1 MLLDTNL
8 SFFYI
13 LILFLVVGAILF
25 IVLIQPRLNQR
36 KVKNKNEYGSSKFA
50 DIKEITKTFKK
61 ENLYHIKQAGFPIY
75 YEKKND
81 KFTNVYFDNIS
92 PHWLLIGSTGSGKSA
107 TVVLPECIMFATAEE
122 KETLIITDPKG
133 EIFSKTSSIFKSNGY
148 ENIITIDFRNPN
160 LSTHINIMQPIVD
173 EWKEH
178 CLYEKKLF
186 YSLCF
191 LFYKLKIDSEQFI
204 VNEQYKMDIK
214 TAYKL
219 DDYIIEYLLNNIDTI
234 NDTLE
239 TDDYFD
245 SLIKIVDFDYTK
257 VDTKELLTYIKKYQ
271 NSSSSSQAEAT
282 RLINNLADLIFAEKE
297 TKDPFWINSSK
308 NLFKGIAGIFL
319 EDYENGLITENKINV
334 SSIKKF
340 QNSSLLKE
348 NQIYLQ
354 RNLNTR
360 EYGTLSKD
368 YLTSILSASE
378 NTYKSITAVFGEK
391 MQIFD
396 DLNVENITSSS
407 DFKISSLVDKPS
419 VLYIIVP
426 DEDKS
431 YYQLVTII
439 VGILYKELTKIANLP
454 HNNGKLPR
462 KIEWILDEF
471 ANCPPLA
478 DIETIVSVARSRN
491 MRFQFFIQ
499 SFAQLDQVYGKE
511 SSSIIQDNSA
521 LTYLKTN
528 SIDCAEVISKKL
540 GRATIETHSISQS
553 TDHFKIGA
561 NQTTSLLGRELLT
574 ANEIIALKYKT
585 IIFPTVSNPIY
596 RDTYLYSDTFKGY
609 NFKPIVRD
617 IKMIKKNSQNYYTVE
632 QMRINYENQNN
643 NNDPLI
649 NEINVYTQNENTKS
663 NLLNVIKNVENF
675 LKIKANKNT
684 IILNR
689 KINMYEEDKIIE
701 QLLPMINIDIKTIT
715 ESNKTIITFFDV
727 SKNILKEE
735 K

>member
-1 MLLDTNL
+1 MLLDNNL
-8 SFFYI
+8 SFFYVLI
-13 LILFLVVGAILF
+13 LIFIVGAIIF
-25 IVLIQPRLNQR
+25 IVFIEPRLNQR

-50 DIKEITKTFKK
+50 NSKEIAKTFKK
-61 ENLYHIKQAGFPIY
+61 EKIYSIKEAGFPVY
-75 YEKKND
+75 FEKKNNQ
-81 KFTNVYFDNIS
+81 FESVYFDNVS

-107 TVVLPECIMFATAEE
+107 TVVLPECIMFATAKE
-122 KETLIITDPKG
+122 KESLIITDPKG
-133 EIFSKTSSIFKSNGY
+133 EIFSKTSSVFKNNGY
-148 ENIITIDFRNPN
+148 ENIITIDFRNPH
-160 LSTHINIMQPIVD
+160 LSTHINIMQPIID
-173 EWKEH
+173 EWKIH
-178 CLYEKKLF
+178 CTYEEKLF
-186 YSLCF
+186 YSICY
-191 LFYKLKIDSEQFI
+191 LFHILKIDYEQII
-204 VNEQYKMDIK
+204 VNEQYKNDIK
-214 TAYKL
+214 ITYKL
-219 DDYIIEYLLNNIDTI
+219 DDYIIEYILNNIDVIKDKLESEDFFDLLKEKVDYEYKTI
-234 NDTLE
+234 NN
-239 TDDYFD
+239 
-245 SLIKIVDFDYTK
+245 S
-257 VDTKELLTYIKKYQ
+257 ELLNHIKKYQ
-271 NSSSSSQAEAT
+271 NQSSSSQAEAT

-297 TKDPFWINSSK
+297 TKDPFWLNSSK

-319 EDYENGLITENKINV
+319 EDYESGLIPENKINV

-360 EYGTLSKD
+360 DYGTISKD

-407 DFKISSLVDKPS
+407 DFEISSLVDKPS

-439 VGILYKELTKIANLP
+439 VGILYKELTKIANMP
-454 HNNGKLPR
+454 CNNGKLPR

-471 ANCPPLA
+471 ANCPPLS

-528 SIDCAEVISKKL
+528 SIDCADVISRKL
-540 GRATIETHSISQS
+540 GKSTIETQSISQS
-553 TDHFKIGA
+553 TDTFKVGA
-561 NQTTSLLGRELLT
+561 NKTTSLLGRELLT

-585 IIFPTVSNPIY
+585 IIFPTVSNPIF
-596 RDTYLYSDTFKGY
+596 RDTYLYSDIFKNY
-609 NFKPIVRD
+609 NFNPITRQ
-617 IKMIKKNSQNYYTVE
+617 IKMIKKNTQNYYTVE
-632 QMRINYENQNN
+632 QMRSNYENLFNNEMQKTYSQEDNPDTEKEQLQSFINILQDTIRCDKTTITNN
-643 NNDPLI
+643 NYI
-649 NEINVYTQNENTKS
+649 IEID
-663 NLLNVIKNVENF
+663 
-675 LKIKANKNT
+675 
-684 IILNR
+684 R
-689 KINMYEEDKIIE
+689 KINLFEQNKILDLIT
-701 QLLPMINIDIKTIT
+701 PYVVVDMIISNKESKTI
-715 ESNKTIITFFDV
+715 
-727 SKNILKEE
+727 LKISEE
-735 K
+735 VDYYK

>member
-1 MLLDTNL
+1 MILDNNL
-8 SFFYI
+8 SFFYV
-13 LILFLVVGAILF
+13 LILFLVIGAIIF

-50 DIKEITKTFKK
+50 TKKEIAKTFKK
-61 ENLYHIKQAGFPIY
+61 ENIYNIKEAGFPVY
-75 YEKKND
+75 FEKKNNQ
-81 KFTNVYFDNIS
+81 FESVYFDNVS

-107 TVVLPECIMFATAEE
+107 TVVLSECIMFATAKE
-122 KETLIITDPKG
+122 KESLIITDPKG
-133 EIFSKTSSIFKSNGY
+133 EIFSKTSSIFKDNGY
-148 ENIITIDFRNPN
+148 ENIITIDFRNPH
-160 LSTHINIMQPIVD
+160 LSTHINIMQPIID
-173 EWKEH
+173 EWKIH
-178 CLYEKKLF
+178 CVYEENLF
-186 YSLCF
+186 YSVCY
-191 LFYKLKIDSEQFI
+191 LFHILQIDFEQII
-204 VNEQYKMDIK
+204 VNEQYKNDIK
-214 TAYKL
+214 VTYKL
-219 DDYIIEYLLNNIDTI
+219 DDYIIEYILNNIDAIKDKLESEDFFDLLKEKVDYKYKTI
-234 NDTLE
+234 NN
-239 TDDYFD
+239 
-245 SLIKIVDFDYTK
+245 S
-257 VDTKELLTYIKKYQ
+257 ELLNHIKKYQ
-271 NSSSSSQAEAT
+271 NQSSSSQAEAT

-297 TKDPFWINSSK
+297 TKDPFWLNSSK

-319 EDYENGLITENKINV
+319 EDYESGLIPENKINV

-360 EYGTLSKD
+360 DYGTISKD

-407 DFKISSLVDKPS
+407 DFEISSLVDKPS

-439 VGILYKELTKIANLP
+439 VGILYKELTKIANMP

-471 ANCPPLA
+471 ANCPPLS

-528 SIDCAEVISKKL
+528 SIDCADVISRKL
-540 GRATIETHSISQS
+540 GKSTIETQSISQS
-553 TDHFKIGA
+553 TDTFKVGA
-561 NQTTSLLGRELLT
+561 NKTTSLLGRELLT
-574 ANEIIALKYKT
+574 ANEIIVLKYKT
-585 IIFPTVSNPIY
+585 IIFPTVSNPIF
-596 RDTYLYSDTFKGY
+596 RDTYLYSDIFKNY
-609 NFKPIVRD
+609 NFNPITRQ
-617 IKMIKKNSQNYYTVE
+617 IKMIKKNTQNYYTVE
-632 QMRINYENQNN
+632 QMRSNYENLFNNEMQKTYSQEDNPDTEKEQLQSFINILQDTIRCDKTTITNN
-643 NNDPLI
+643 NYI
-649 NEINVYTQNENTKS
+649 IEID
-663 NLLNVIKNVENF
+663 
-675 LKIKANKNT
+675 
-684 IILNR
+684 R
-689 KINMYEEDKIIE
+689 KINLFEQNKILDLIT
-701 QLLPMINIDIKTIT
+701 PYVVVDMIISNKESKTI
-715 ESNKTIITFFDV
+715 
-727 SKNILKEE
+727 LKISEE
-735 K
+735 VDYYK

>member
-1 MLLDTNL
+1 MILDNNL
-8 SFFYI
+8 SFFYV
-13 LILFLVVGAILF
+13 LILFLVIGAIIF

-50 DIKEITKTFKK
+50 TKKEITKTFKK
-61 ENLYHIKQAGFPIY
+61 ENIYNIKEAGFPVY
-75 YEKKND
+75 FEKKNNQ
-81 KFTNVYFDNIS
+81 FESVYFDNVS

-107 TVVLPECIMFATAEE
+107 TVVLSECIMFATAKE
-122 KETLIITDPKG
+122 KESLIITDPKG
-133 EIFSKTSSIFKSNGY
+133 EIFSKTSSIFKDNGY
-148 ENIITIDFRNPN
+148 ENIITIDFRNPH

-173 EWKEH
+173 EWKIH
-178 CLYEKKLF
+178 CVYEEKLF
-186 YSLCF
+186 YSVCY
-191 LFYKLKIDSEQFI
+191 LFHILQIDFEQII
-204 VNEQYKMDIK
+204 VNEQYKNDIK
-214 TAYKL
+214 VTYKL
-219 DDYIIEYLLNNIDTI
+219 DEYIIEYILNNIDAI
-234 NDTLE
+234 KDKLE
-239 TDDYFD
+239 SEDFFD
-245 SLIKIVDFDYTK
+245 LLKEK
-257 VDTKELLTYIKKYQ
+257 VDYEYKSINNSELLNYIKQYQ
-271 NSSSSSQAEAT
+271 NQSSSSQAEAT

-297 TKDPFWINSSK
+297 TKDPFWLNSSK

-319 EDYENGLITENKINV
+319 EDYESGLIPENKINV

-360 EYGTLSKD
+360 DYGTISKD

-407 DFKISSLVDKPS
+407 DFEISSLVDKPRA
-419 VLYIIVP
+419 LYIIVP

-439 VGILYKELTKIANLP
+439 VGILYKELTKIANMP

-471 ANCPPLA
+471 ANCPPLS

-528 SIDCAEVISKKL
+528 SIDCADVISRKL
-540 GRATIETHSISQS
+540 GKSTIETQSISQS
-553 TDHFKIGA
+553 TDTFKVGA
-561 NQTTSLLGRELLT
+561 NKTTSLLGRELLT

-585 IIFPTVSNPIY
+585 IIFPTVSNPIF
-596 RDTYLYSDTFKGY
+596 RDTYLYSDIFKNY
-609 NFKPIVRD
+609 NFNPITRQ
-617 IKMIKKNSQNYYTVE
+617 IKMIKKNTQNYYTVE
-632 QMRINYENQNN
+632 QMRANYENLFNNEMQKTYSQEDNPDTEKEQLQSFINILQDTIRCDRTTILNN
-643 NNDPLI
+643 NYI
-649 NEINVYTQNENTKS
+649 IEID
-663 NLLNVIKNVENF
+663 
-675 LKIKANKNT
+675 
-684 IILNR
+684 R
-689 KINMYEEDKIIE
+689 KINLFEQNKILDLIT
-701 QLLPMINIDIKTIT
+701 PYVVVDMIISNKESKTI
-715 ESNKTIITFFDV
+715 
-727 SKNILKEE
+727 LKISEE
-735 K
+735 VDYYK

>member
-1 MLLDTNL
+1 MILDNNL
-8 SFFYI
+8 SFFYV
-13 LILFLVVGAILF
+13 LILFLVIGAIIF

-50 DIKEITKTFKK
+50 TKNEIAKTFKK
-61 ENLYHIKQAGFPIY
+61 ENIFNIKEAGFPIY
-75 YEKKND
+75 FEKKNNQ
-81 KFTNVYFDNIS
+81 FENVYFDNVS

-107 TVVLPECIMFATAEE
+107 TVVLSECIMFATAKE
-122 KETLIITDPKG
+122 KESLIITDPKG
-133 EIFSKTSSIFKSNGY
+133 EIFSKTSSIFKDNGY
-148 ENIITIDFRNPN
+148 ENIITIDFRNPH
-160 LSTHINIMQPIVD
+160 LSTHINIMQPIID
-173 EWKEH
+173 EWKIH
-178 CLYEKKLF
+178 CVYEEKLF
-186 YSLCF
+186 YSVCY
-191 LFYKLKIDSEQFI
+191 LFHILQIDFEQII
-204 VNEQYKMDIK
+204 VNEQYKNNIK
-214 TAYKL
+214 ITYKL
-219 DDYIIEYLLNNIDTI
+219 DDYIIEYILNNIDAI
-234 NDTLE
+234 KDKLE
-239 TDDYFD
+239 SEDFFD
-245 SLIKIVDFDYTK
+245 LLKEK
-257 VDTKELLTYIKKYQ
+257 VDKSINNSELLNYIKQYQ
-271 NSSSSSQAEAT
+271 NQSSSSQAEAT

-297 TKDPFWINSSK
+297 TKDPFWLNSSK
-308 NLFKGIAGIFL
+308 NLFKGIAGVFL
-319 EDYENGLITENKINV
+319 EDYESGLIPENKINV

-360 EYGTLSKD
+360 EYGTISKD

-407 DFKISSLVDKPS
+407 DFEISSLVDKPS

-439 VGILYKELTKIANLP
+439 VGILYKELTKIANMP
-454 HNNGKLPR
+454 CNNGKLPR

-471 ANCPPLA
+471 ANCPPLS

-528 SIDCAEVISKKL
+528 SIDCADIISRKL
-540 GRATIETHSISQS
+540 GKSTIETQSISQS
-553 TDHFKIGA
+553 TDSFKVGA
-561 NQTTSLLGRELLT
+561 NKTTSLLGRELLT

-585 IIFPTVSNPIY
+585 IIFPTVSNPIF
-596 RDTYLYSDTFKGY
+596 RDTYLYSDIFKNY
-609 NFKPIVRD
+609 NFNPVTRQ
-617 IKMIKKNSQNYYTVE
+617 IKMIKKNTQNYYTVE
-632 QMRINYENQNN
+632 QMRANYENQNN
-643 NNDPLI
+643 DEDSSDDSDIMPIENNIPNLSSVI
-649 NEINVYTQNENTKS
+649 S
-663 NLLNVIKNVENF
+663 NIEDLLKVKASNN
-675 LKIKANKNT
+675 KIV
-684 IILNR
+684 LDR
-689 KINMYEEDKIIE
+689 KINMYEENKILE
-701 QLLPMINIDIKTIT
+701 QLLPMINVEIKTVS
-715 ESNKTIITFFDV
+715 ESNKTIITFFDA
-727 SKNILKEE
+727 E
-735 K
+735 KYRYYL

>member
-1 MLLDTNL
+1 MLLDNNL
-8 SFFYI
+8 SFFYVLI
-13 LILFLVVGAILF
+13 LIFIVGAIIF
-25 IVLIQPRLNQR
+25 IVFIEPRLNQR

-50 DIKEITKTFKK
+50 NSKEIAKTFKK
-61 ENLYHIKQAGFPIY
+61 EKIYSIKEAGFPVY
-75 YEKKND
+75 FEKKNNQ
-81 KFTNVYFDNIS
+81 FESVYFDNVS

-107 TVVLPECIMFATAEE
+107 TVVLPECIMFATAKE
-122 KETLIITDPKG
+122 KESLIITDPKG
-133 EIFSKTSSIFKSNGY
+133 EIFSKTSSIFKNNGY
-148 ENIITIDFRNPN
+148 ENIITIDFRNPH
-160 LSTHINIMQPIVD
+160 LSTHINIMQPIID
-173 EWKEH
+173 EWKIH
-178 CLYEKKLF
+178 CIYEEKLF
-186 YSLCF
+186 YSICY
-191 LFYKLKIDSEQFI
+191 LFHILKIDYEQII
-204 VNEQYKMDIK
+204 VNEQYKNDIK
-214 TAYKL
+214 ITYKL
-219 DDYIIEYLLNNIDTI
+219 DDYIIEYILNNIDVIKDKLESEDFFDLLKEKVDYEYKTI
-234 NDTLE
+234 NN
-239 TDDYFD
+239 
-245 SLIKIVDFDYTK
+245 S
-257 VDTKELLTYIKKYQ
+257 ELLNHIKKYQ
-271 NSSSSSQAEAT
+271 NQSSSSQAEAT

-297 TKDPFWINSSK
+297 TKDPFWLNSSK

-319 EDYENGLITENKINV
+319 EDCENGLITENKINV

-360 EYGTLSKD
+360 EYGTISKD

-407 DFKISSLVDKPS
+407 DFEISSLVDKPS

-439 VGILYKELTKIANLP
+439 VGILYKELTKIANMP

-471 ANCPPLA
+471 ANCPPLS

-528 SIDCAEVISKKL
+528 SIDCADVISRKL
-540 GRATIETHSISQS
+540 GKSTIETQSISQS
-553 TDHFKIGA
+553 TDSFKVGA
-561 NQTTSLLGRELLT
+561 NKTTSLLGRELLT

-585 IIFPTVSNPIY
+585 IIFPTVSNPIF
-596 RDTYLYSDTFKGY
+596 RDTYLYNDIFKNY
-609 NFKPIVRD
+609 NFNPITRQ
-617 IKMIKKNSQNYYTVE
+617 IKMIKKNTQNYYTVE
-632 QMRINYENQNN
+632 QMRANYEYLFNNEMQKVYSQEENDSLEQKDLQKFINILQDTIRCDKTIFNQNN
-643 NNDPLI
+643 CI
-649 NEINVYTQNENTKS
+649 IEINKKINLFEQNKILDLITPYIVVDIIISNKESKS
-663 NLLNVIKNVENF
+663 I
-675 LKIKANKNT
+675 LKI
-684 IILNR
+684 
-689 KINMYEEDKIIE
+689 
-701 QLLPMINIDIKTIT
+701 
-715 ESNKTIITFFDV
+715 
-727 SKNILKEE
+727 SKEVDYCK
-735 K
+735 

>member
-1 MLLDTNL
+1 MILDNNL
-8 SFFYI
+8 SFFYV
-13 LILFLVVGAILF
+13 LILFLVIGAIIF

-50 DIKEITKTFKK
+50 TKKEIAKTFKK
-61 ENLYHIKQAGFPIY
+61 ENIYNIKEAGFPVY
-75 YEKKND
+75 FEKKNNQ
-81 KFTNVYFDNIS
+81 FESVYFDNVS

-107 TVVLPECIMFATAEE
+107 TVVLSECIMFATAKE
-122 KETLIITDPKG
+122 KESLIITDPKG
-133 EIFSKTSSIFKSNGY
+133 EIFSKTSSIFKDNGY
-148 ENIITIDFRNPN
+148 ENIITIDFRNPH
-160 LSTHINIMQPIVD
+160 LSTHINIMQPIID
-173 EWKEH
+173 EWKIH
-178 CLYEKKLF
+178 CIYEEKLF
-186 YSLCF
+186 YSVCY
-191 LFYKLKIDSEQFI
+191 LFHILQIDFEQI
-204 VNEQYKMDIK
+204 IINEQYKNDIK
-214 TAYKL
+214 VTYKL
-219 DDYIIEYLLNNIDTI
+219 DDYIIEYILNNIDAIKDKLESEDFFDLLKEKADYEYKSI
-234 NDTLE
+234 NN
-239 TDDYFD
+239 
-245 SLIKIVDFDYTK
+245 S
-257 VDTKELLTYIKKYQ
+257 ELLNYIKQYQ
-271 NSSSSSQAEAT
+271 NKSSSSQAEAT

-297 TKDPFWINSSK
+297 TKDPFWLNSSK

-319 EDYENGLITENKINV
+319 EDYESGLIPENKINV

-360 EYGTLSKD
+360 DYGTISKD

-407 DFKISSLVDKPS
+407 DFEISSLVDKPS

-439 VGILYKELTKIANLP
+439 VGILYKELTKIANMP

-462 KIEWILDEF
+462 KIEW
-471 ANCPPLA
+471 PLS

-528 SIDCAEVISKKL
+528 SIDCADVISRKL
-540 GRATIETHSISQS
+540 GKSTIETQSISQS
-553 TDHFKIGA
+553 TDTFKVGA
-561 NQTTSLLGRELLT
+561 NKTTSLLGRELLT

-585 IIFPTVSNPIY
+585 IIFPTVSNPIF
-596 RDTYLYSDTFKGY
+596 RDTYLYSDIFKNY
-609 NFKPIVRD
+609 QFNPITRQ
-617 IKMIKKNSQNYYTVE
+617 IKMIKKNTQNYYTVE
-632 QMRINYENQNN
+632 QMRANYENQNN
-643 NNDPLI
+643 DEDSSDDSDIMPIENNM
-649 NEINVYTQNENTKS
+649 S
-663 NLLNVIKNVENF
+663 NLSSVISNIEDFLNV
-675 LKIKANKNT
+675 KANNNK
-684 IILNR
+684 IVLDR
-689 KINMYEEDKIIE
+689 KINMYEENKILE
-701 QLLPMINIDIKTIT
+701 QLLPMINIEIKTVS
-715 ESNKTIITFFDV
+715 ESNKTIITFFDA
-727 SKNILKEE
+727 E
-735 K
+735 KYRYYL

>member
-1 MLLDTNL
+1 MILDNNL
-8 SFFYI
+8 SFFYV
-13 LILFLVVGAILF
+13 LILFLVIGAIIF

-50 DIKEITKTFKK
+50 TKKEIAKTFKK
-61 ENLYHIKQAGFPIY
+61 ENIYNIKEAGFPVY
-75 YEKKND
+75 FEKKNNQ
-81 KFTNVYFDNIS
+81 FESVYFDNVS

-107 TVVLPECIMFATAEE
+107 TVVLSECIMFATAKE
-122 KETLIITDPKG
+122 KESLIITDPKG
-133 EIFSKTSSIFKSNGY
+133 EIFSKTSSIFKDNGY
-148 ENIITIDFRNPN
+148 ENIITIDFRNPH
-160 LSTHINIMQPIVD
+160 LSTHINIMQPIID
-173 EWKEH
+173 EWKVH
-178 CLYEKKLF
+178 CIYEEKLF
-186 YSLCF
+186 YSICY
-191 LFYKLKIDSEQFI
+191 LFHILQIDFEQII
-204 VNEQYKMDIK
+204 VNEQYKNDIK
-214 TAYKL
+214 VTYKL
-219 DDYIIEYLLNNIDTI
+219 DEYIIEYILNNIDAI
-234 NDTLE
+234 KDKLE
-239 TDDYFD
+239 SEDFFD
-245 SLIKIVDFDYTK
+245 LLKEK
-257 VDTKELLTYIKKYQ
+257 VDYEYKSINNSELLNYIKQYQ
-271 NSSSSSQAEAT
+271 NQSSSSQAEAT

-297 TKDPFWINSSK
+297 TKDPPFWLNSSK

-319 EDYENGLITENKINV
+319 EDYESGLIPENKINV

-360 EYGTLSKD
+360 DYGTISKD

-407 DFKISSLVDKPS
+407 DFEISSLVDKPS

-439 VGILYKELTKIANLP
+439 VGILYKELTKIANMP

-471 ANCPPLA
+471 ANCPPLS

-528 SIDCAEVISKKL
+528 SIDCADVISRKL
-540 GRATIETHSISQS
+540 GKSTIETQSISQS
-553 TDHFKIGA
+553 TDTFKVGA
-561 NQTTSLLGRELLT
+561 NKTTSLLGRELLT

-585 IIFPTVSNPIY
+585 IIFPTVSNPIF
-596 RDTYLYSDTFKGY
+596 RDTYLYSDIFKNY
-609 NFKPIVRD
+609 NFNPITRQ
-617 IKMIKKNSQNYYTVE
+617 IKMIKKNTQNYYTVE
-632 QMRINYENQNN
+632 QMRANYENQNN
-643 NNDPLI
+643 DEDSSDDSDIMPIENNI
-649 NEINVYTQNENTKS
+649 S
-663 NLLNVIKNVENF
+663 NLSFVISNIEDI
-675 LKIKANKNT
+675 LKVKANNNK
-684 IILNR
+684 IVLDR
-689 KINMYEEDKIIE
+689 KINMYEENKILE
-701 QLLPMINIDIKTIT
+701 QLLPMINIEIKTIS
-715 ESNKTIITFFDV
+715 ESNKTIITFFDA
-727 SKNILKEE
+727 E
-735 K
+735 KYRYYL

>member
-1 MLLDTNL
+1 MILDNNL
-8 SFFYI
+8 SFFYV
-13 LILFLVVGAILF
+13 LILFLVIGAIIF
-25 IVLIQPRLNQR
+25 IAIIQPRLNQR

-50 DIKEITKTFKK
+50 NSKEIAKTFKK
-61 ENLYHIKQAGFPIY
+61 EKIYSIKEAGFPVY
-75 YEKKND
+75 FEKKNNQ
-81 KFTNVYFDNIS
+81 FESVYFDNVS

-107 TVVLPECIMFATAEE
+107 TVVLPECIMFATAKD

-133 EIFSKTSSIFKSNGY
+133 EIFSKTSSIFKNNGY

-160 LSTHINIMQPIVD
+160 LSTHINIMQPIID
-173 EWKEH
+173 EWKIH
-178 CLYEKKLF
+178 CIYEKKLF
-186 YSLCF
+186 YSICY
-191 LFYKLKIDSEQFI
+191 LFHILKIDYEQII
-204 VNEQYKMDIK
+204 VNEQYKKDIK
-214 TAYKL
+214 LANKL
-219 DDYIIEYLLNNIDTI
+219 DDYIIEYILNNIDVIKDKLENEDFFDLLKEKVDYEYKTI
-234 NDTLE
+234 NN
-239 TDDYFD
+239 
-245 SLIKIVDFDYTK
+245 I
-257 VDTKELLTYIKKYQ
+257 ELLNYIKKYQ
-271 NSSSSSQAEAT
+271 NQSSSSQAEAT

-297 TKDPFWINSSK
+297 TKDPFWLNSSK

-407 DFKISSLVDKPS
+407 DFEISSLVDKPS

-439 VGILYKELTKIANLP
+439 VGILYKELTKIANMP
-454 HNNGKLPR
+454 CNNGKLPR

-471 ANCPPLA
+471 ANCPPLS

-528 SIDCAEVISKKL
+528 SIDCADIISRKL
-540 GRATIETHSISQS
+540 GKSTIETQSISQS
-553 TDHFKIGA
+553 TDSFKVGA
-561 NQTTSLLGRELLT
+561 NKTTSLLGRELLT

-585 IIFPTVSNPIY
+585 IIFPTVSNPIF
-596 RDTYLYSDTFKGY
+596 RDTYLYSDIFKNY
-609 NFKPIVRD
+609 NFNPITRQT
-617 IKMIKKNSQNYYTVE
+617 KMIKKNTQNYYTVE
-632 QMRINYENQNN
+632 QMRANYENQNN
-643 NNDPLI
+643 NDSSVNNDFDFQDNNI
-649 NEINVYTQNENTKS
+649 S
-663 NLLNVIKNVENF
+663 NLSYVISNVENF
-675 LKIKANKNT
+675 LKIKAIDNK
-684 IILNR
+684 IILDK
-689 KINMYEEDKIIE
+689 KINMYEENKILE
-701 QLLPMINIDIKTIT
+701 QILPMINIEIKTVS
-715 ESNKTIITFFDV
+715 ESNKTIITFFDI
-727 SKNILKEE
+727 SENIVKEA

>member
-1 MLLDTNL
+1 MLLDNNL
-8 SFFYI
+8 SFFYVLI
-13 LILFLVVGAILF
+13 LIFIVGAIIF
-25 IVLIQPRLNQR
+25 IVFIEPRLNQR

-50 DIKEITKTFKK
+50 NSKEIAKTFKK
-61 ENLYHIKQAGFPIY
+61 EKIYSIKEAGFPVY
-75 YEKKND
+75 FEKKNNQ
-81 KFTNVYFDNIS
+81 FESVYFDNVS

-107 TVVLPECIMFATAEE
+107 TVVLPECIMFATAKE
-122 KETLIITDPKG
+122 KESLIITDPKG
-133 EIFSKTSSIFKSNGY
+133 EIFSKTSSIFKDNGY

-160 LSTHINIMQPIVD
+160 LSTHINIMQPIID
-173 EWKEH
+173 EWKIH
-178 CLYEKKLF
+178 CIYEEKLF
-186 YSLCF
+186 YSICY
-191 LFYKLKIDSEQFI
+191 LFHILKIDFEQII
-204 VNEQYKMDIK
+204 VNEQYKNDIK
-214 TAYKL
+214 ITYKL
-219 DDYIIEYLLNNIDTI
+219 DDYIIEYILNNIDVIKDKLENEDFFDLLKEKTEYEYKTI
-234 NDTLE
+234 NN
-239 TDDYFD
+239 
-245 SLIKIVDFDYTK
+245 S
-257 VDTKELLTYIKKYQ
+257 ELLNYIKKYQ
-271 NSSSSSQAEAT
+271 NQSSSSQAEAT

-297 TKDPFWINSSK
+297 TKDPFWLNSSK
-308 NLFKGIAGIFL
+308 NLFKGIAGVFL
-319 EDYENGLITENKINV
+319 EDYESGLIPENKINV

-360 EYGTLSKD
+360 EYGTISKD

-407 DFKISSLVDKPS
+407 DFEISSLVDKPS

-439 VGILYKELTKIANLP
+439 VGILYKELTKIAN
-454 HNNGKLPR
+454 NGKLPR

-471 ANCPPLA
+471 ANCPPLS

-528 SIDCAEVISKKL
+528 SIDCADVISRKL
-540 GRATIETHSISQS
+540 GKSTIETQSISQS
-553 TDHFKIGA
+553 TDTFKVGA
-561 NQTTSLLGRELLT
+561 NKTTSLLGRELLT

-585 IIFPTVSNPIY
+585 IIFPTVSNPIF
-596 RDTYLYSDTFKGY
+596 RDTYLYSDIFKNY
-609 NFKPIVRD
+609 NFNPVTRQ
-617 IKMIKKNSQNYYTVE
+617 IKMIKKNTQNYYTVE
-632 QMRINYENQNN
+632 QMRANYENQNN
-643 NNDPLI
+643 DEDSSDDSDIMPIENNIPNLSSVI
-649 NEINVYTQNENTKS
+649 S
-663 NLLNVIKNVENF
+663 NIEDLLKVKASNN
-675 LKIKANKNT
+675 KIV
-684 IILNR
+684 LDR
-689 KINMYEEDKIIE
+689 KINMYEENKILE
-701 QLLPMINIDIKTIT
+701 QLLPMINVEIKTVS
-715 ESNKTIITFFDV
+715 ESNKTIITFFDA
-727 SKNILKEE
+727 E
-735 K
+735 KYRYYL

>member
-1 MLLDTNL
+1 MILDNNL
-8 SFFYI
+8 SFFYV
-13 LILFLVVGAILF
+13 LILFLVIGAIIF

-50 DIKEITKTFKK
+50 TKKEITKTFKK
-61 ENLYHIKQAGFPIY
+61 ENIYNIKEAGFPVY
-75 YEKKND
+75 FEKKNNQ
-81 KFTNVYFDNIS
+81 FESVYFDNVS

-107 TVVLPECIMFATAEE
+107 TVVLSECIMFATAKE
-122 KETLIITDPKG
+122 KESLIITDPKG
-133 EIFSKTSSIFKSNGY
+133 EIFSKTSSIFKDNGY
-148 ENIITIDFRNPN
+148 ENIITIDFRNPH

-173 EWKEH
+173 EWKIH
-178 CLYEKKLF
+178 CVYEEKLF
-186 YSLCF
+186 YSVCY
-191 LFYKLKIDSEQFI
+191 LFHILQIDFEQII
-204 VNEQYKMDIK
+204 VNEQYKNDIK
-214 TAYKL
+214 VTYKL
-219 DDYIIEYLLNNIDTI
+219 DEYIIEYILNNIDAI
-234 NDTLE
+234 KDKLE
-239 TDDYFD
+239 SEDFFD
-245 SLIKIVDFDYTK
+245 LLKEK
-257 VDTKELLTYIKKYQ
+257 VDYEYKSINNSELLNYIKQYQ
-271 NSSSSSQAEAT
+271 NQSSSSQAEAT

-297 TKDPFWINSSK
+297 TKDPFWLNSSK

-319 EDYENGLITENKINV
+319 EDYESGLIPENKINV

-360 EYGTLSKD
+360 DYGTISKD

-407 DFKISSLVDKPS
+407 DFEISSLVDKPS

-439 VGILYKELTKIANLP
+439 VGILYKELTKIANMP

-471 ANCPPLA
+471 ANCPPLS

-528 SIDCAEVISKKL
+528 SIDCADVISRKL
-540 GRATIETHSISQS
+540 GKSTIETQSISQS
-553 TDHFKIGA
+553 TDTFKVGA
-561 NQTTSLLGRELLT
+561 NRTTSLLGRELLT

-585 IIFPTVSNPIY
+585 IIFPTVSNPIF
-596 RDTYLYSDTFKGY
+596 RDTYLYSDIFKNY
-609 NFKPIVRD
+609 NFNPITRQ
-617 IKMIKKNSQNYYTVE
+617 IKMIKKNTQNYYTVE
-632 QMRINYENQNN
+632 QMRANYENLFNNEMQKTYSQEDNPDTEKEQLQSFINILQDTIRCDKTTIINN
-643 NNDPLI
+643 NYI
-649 NEINVYTQNENTKS
+649 IEID
-663 NLLNVIKNVENF
+663 
-675 LKIKANKNT
+675 
-684 IILNR
+684 R
-689 KINMYEEDKIIE
+689 KINLFEQNKILDLIT
-701 QLLPMINIDIKTIT
+701 PYVVVDMIISNKESKTI
-715 ESNKTIITFFDV
+715 
-727 SKNILKEE
+727 LKISEE
-735 K
+735 VDYYK